1 LHLNV
6 DECIWAYQRL
16 CGQIF
21 EKESYPLSFVGKLKG
36 RFSTT
41 NLERFLKE
49 VVGEHING
57 RSAEHEL
64 FNSENDAE
72 SQLCK
77 VYAASL
83 PYPLTPFANGTGLSA
98 QQDMK
103 TSTKLRG
110 FDPTSRLAR
119 RFPTMQQSG
128 RQQGRPLLRQHSLSQ

>member
-1 LHLNV
+1 MHYSPPLCHGRLPCHSLIAILLGRLRLNV
-6 DECIWAYQRL
+6 DECISAYQRL

-21 EKESYPLSFVGKLKG
+21 VKESYPLSFVGKLKG
-36 RFSTT
+36 RFSTP

-77 VYAASL
+77 VYVASL
-83 PYPLTPFANGTGLSA
+83 PCWLASFLMVQVCLRN
-98 QQDMK
+98 K
-103 TSTKLRG
+103 T
-110 FDPTSRLAR
+110 
-119 RFPTMQQSG
+119 
-128 RQQGRPLLRQHSLSQ
+128 